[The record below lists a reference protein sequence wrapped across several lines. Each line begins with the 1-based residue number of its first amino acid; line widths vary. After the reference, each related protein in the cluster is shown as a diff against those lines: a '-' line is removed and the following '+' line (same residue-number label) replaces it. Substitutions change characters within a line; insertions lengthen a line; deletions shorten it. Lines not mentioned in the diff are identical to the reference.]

1 MTMPCWHKVSKMTG
15 NYLTGLLCIAL
26 LNSCIEGRQGY
37 FLSPNNSNSIPYHP
51 MPLHS
56 DSIHNAMYI
65 NGGYYIGNANYFG
78 FDQVSVGQ
86 LSIQRSNNFGI
97 FQAYYSANIN
107 LGAYNITDFYNCH
120 YRYTGGWFSSI
131 PVAED
136 TIYHIPGQGK
146 FFGSYGL
153 SGGIN
158 IVDASDRHEW
168 RALGIETTIQNEFGN
183 YSDLRKSLPDSAANV
198 IFRKTLTVT
207 LGLYTDI
214 IWKSRH
220 QMVFGLK
227 FSGGLMLNS
236 KSNYSQ
242 MITDIKATQNIF
254 PLTYFSPCF
263 HVTREKIT
271 GFVQLN
277 FGSYADGFQAGFSYR
292 LSKK

>member
-1 MTMPCWHKVSKMTG
+1 MTMPCRHKVSKMHG
-15 NYLTGLLCIAL
+15 KYITGLLCVVL
-26 LNSCIEGRQGY
+26 LNSCIESRQGY
-37 FLSPNNSNSIPYHP
+37 YLSPNNSNSIPYHP
-51 MPLHS
+51 IPLHS
-56 DSIHNAMYI
+56 DSIRSALYI

-78 FDQVSVGQ
+78 YDQVSVGQ

-97 FQAYYSANIN
+97 FQAYYSANIH
-107 LGAYNITDFYNCH
+107 LGAYNIADFYNSH
-120 YRYTGGWFSSI
+120 YHYSGGWFSFV

-136 TIYHIPGQGK
+136 TIYHIPDQGK
-146 FFGSYGL
+146 FFGSYGA

-158 IVDASDRHEW
+158 IVNASGKHEW
-168 RALGIETTIQNEFGN
+168 RALGIEATIQNEFGN
-183 YSDLRKSLPDSAANV
+183 YSDFRKGLPDSAANV
-198 IFRKTLTVT
+198 IFKKTLTVT
-207 LGLYTDI
+207 MGLYTDI

-242 MITDIKATQNIF
+242 MITDINATKNIF

-263 HVTREKIT
+263 HVTRNKIT

-277 FGSYADGFQAGFSYR
+277 FGSYADGFQTGFSYR
-292 LSKK
+292 L